1 MQSHVAREKG
11 DTMSGARMG
20 AAPWQIGVL
29 SGCLLAFEIFAGL
42 YSHEQLEAR
51 SLRITADHLKR
62 AFALIKIVSFSVVSN
77 LHL

>member
-20 AAPWQIGVL
+20 AGPWQIGVL

-51 SLRITADHLKR
+51 SLRIIADHLKR